1 MMEVDQ
7 WSDVRKRRVT
17 TPQRVAAATS
27 SLSDEIAGYQL
38 SVLRKSRG
46 LTQRQVAEIMGV
58 SQRRVSAVE
67 RGDLDHSEI
76 STIRSYIGALGGH
89 VRIVAEFKGESA
101 QIA

>member
-1 MMEVDQ
+1 MDVDH
-7 WSDVRKRRVT
+7 WSDVGKKRAT
-17 TPQRVAAATS
+17 TPQEVAAAAS
-27 SLSDEIAGYQL
+27 SLGTEIAGHQL

-76 STIRSYIGALGGH
+76 STLRSYIGALGGQ
-89 VRIVAEFKGESA
+89 VRIVAEFEEETA